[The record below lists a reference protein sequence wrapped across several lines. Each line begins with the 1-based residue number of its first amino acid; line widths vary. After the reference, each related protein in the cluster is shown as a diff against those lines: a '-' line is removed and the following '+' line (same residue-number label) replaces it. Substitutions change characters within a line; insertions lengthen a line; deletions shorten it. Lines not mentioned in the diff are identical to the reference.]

1 MLLKKLL
8 ENVHEGGGQGFA
20 LTKISSSIP
29 GGEDSVANRSMV
41 GAWRLCIHSCDRRGV
56 CNVQCANV
64 IPHDRR
70 DRNCHRGSPAPCTG
84 HSPSWRSFPASNLH
98 RKRNPLL

>member
-41 GAWRLCIHSCDRRGV
+41 GLGV
-56 CNVQCANV
+56 FASTAAIDEVYVMFNVL
-64 IPHDRR
+64 
-70 DRNCHRGSPAPCTG
+70 T
-84 HSPSWRSFPASNLH
+84 
-98 RKRNPLL
+98 